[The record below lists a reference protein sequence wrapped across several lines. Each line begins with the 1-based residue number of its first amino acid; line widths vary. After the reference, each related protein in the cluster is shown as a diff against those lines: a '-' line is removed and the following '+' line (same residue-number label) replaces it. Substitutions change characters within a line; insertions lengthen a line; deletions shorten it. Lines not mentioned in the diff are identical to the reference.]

1 MRTKQRENSMLA
13 KKLGELQQNVMQR
26 EHIRRLRAPTSGQGQ
41 GMMAE
46 KGEKRKIIGGGGKI
60 HENEAEVTAAM
71 GQFKELKLR
80 RQIMDA
86 AKKHTDEIDL
96 LRKELDRLRQKTFP
110 SFVRLH
116 ERTPGNPDHR

>member
-1 MRTKQRENSMLA
+1 MLA
-13 KKLGELQQNVMQR
+13 KKLGELQQNVIQR
-26 EHIRRLRAPTSGQGQ
+26 EHIRRLRAPTSSQGGAS
-41 GMMAE
+41 GMMTE
-46 KGEKRKIIGGGGKI
+46 KGQKRKIIGGGGKI
-60 HENEAEVTAAM
+60 HESEAEVAAAQ
-71 GQFKELKLR
+71 GQFKELRLR

-116 ERTPGNPDHR
+116 ERPPNNPDLR